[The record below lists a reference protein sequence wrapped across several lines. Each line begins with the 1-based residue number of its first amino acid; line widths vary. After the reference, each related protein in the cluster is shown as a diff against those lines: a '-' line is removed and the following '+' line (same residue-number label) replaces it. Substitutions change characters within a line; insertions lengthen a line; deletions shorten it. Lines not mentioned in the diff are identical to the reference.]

1 MEPEQQLI
9 NIQMTNL
16 ELQTLQ
22 THLVNTMGLHNANV
36 ALLILQNGL
45 TRGEQSGDVSHE
57 QPH

>member
-1 MEPEQQLI
+1 
-9 NIQMTNL
+9 MTNL

-45 TRGEQSGDVSHE
+45 TRGEQSGE
-57 QPH
+57 QASKE